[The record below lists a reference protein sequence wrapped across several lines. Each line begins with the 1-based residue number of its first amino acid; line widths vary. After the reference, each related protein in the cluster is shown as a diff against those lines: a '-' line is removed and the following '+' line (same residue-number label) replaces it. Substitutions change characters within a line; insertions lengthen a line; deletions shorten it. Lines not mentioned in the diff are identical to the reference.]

1 MDFDLS
7 DEQRL
12 LQETVAQ
19 FIENECPMSRLRELF
34 DDEVG
39 FDPVLWKGLAEL
51 GLAGIHLPGEYG
63 GSELEILDLAVVA
76 ETLGAAAAPVP
87 FLGHALA
94 TEAIAS
100 AGSEEQKSRMLPSL
114 VSGEHLASV
123 ALAEG
128 DGVWLPDQWTLS
140 VSKVAPDGATGTLS
154 GHKEIV
160 EFGEQA
166 DYFVV
171 GLAGGKLGVVD
182 RNDAG
187 VEIQRVEAADRTR
200 RIARVSFDEAPV
212 EVLAESGPAAA
223 GRVRDVGLVLI
234 AADAFGGARKLV
246 DMSVEYAKNREQFG
260 VTIGHF
266 QALKHQL
273 ANMAIEIEPARALY
287 WYAAHALDHVP
298 EDAERTAALAKSHL
312 CNRYSQI
319 ARDATEAHGGIGY
332 TWEGDTQIWFKRA
345 MFDRVFLGTPRM
357 HQDRAADLAGW

>member
-19 FIENECPMSRLRELF
+19 FMDNECPLARLRELY

-76 ETLGAAAAPVP
+76 ETLGSLAAPVP
-87 FLGHALA
+87 FLSHSLA
-94 TEAIAS
+94 SLAIS
-100 AGSEEQKSRMLPSL
+100 LAGSEEQKSRWLPGL
-114 VSGEHLASV
+114 ASGEALATV
-123 ALAEG
+123 ALAEEG
-128 DGVWLPDQWTLS
+128 GGWMPDEWTVES
-140 VSKVAPDGATGTLS
+140 GASITGA
-154 GHKEIV
+154 KEIV
-160 EFGEQA
+160 EFGEHA
-166 DYFVV
+166 DLFVV
-171 GLAGGKLGVVD
+171 GLAGGRFGVVE
-182 RNDAG
+182 RNATG
-187 VEIQRVEAADRTR
+187 VEVQRIESADRTR
-200 RIARVSFDEAPV
+200 RIARVSFDGTPIDLLEEGGTEA
-212 EVLAESGPAAA
+212 AE
-223 GRVRDVGLVLI
+223 RVRDVGLVLI
-234 AADAFGGARKLV
+234 SADAFGGAAKLV

-266 QALKHQL
+266 QGLKHQL
-273 ANMAIEIEPARALY
+273 ANMAVEIEPTRALY

-298 EDAERTAALAKSHL
+298 DESARSAAIAKSHITE
-312 CNRYSQI
+312 RYQQV

-345 MFDRVFLGTPRM
+345 MFDRVFLGTPRV
-357 HQDRAADLAGW
+357 HQNRAADLAGW

>member
-12 LQETVAQ
+12 LQETVGQ
-19 FIENECPMSRLRELF
+19 FIQNECPMARLRELF

-39 FDPVLWKGLAEL
+39 YDPVLWKGLAEM

-76 ETLGAAAAPVP
+76 ETLGEAAAPVP
-87 FLGHALA
+87 FLSHSLA
-94 TEAIAS
+94 TQSILS
-100 AGSEEQKSRMLPSL
+100 GGSDEQKSRLLPSL
-114 VSGEHLASV
+114 ASGERLATV
-123 ALAEG
+123 AFAEEG
-128 DGVWLPDQWTLS
+128 GGWLPEQWTLAAPK
-140 VSKVAPDGATGTLS
+140 SKSGTVTGT
-154 GHKEIV
+154 KEIV

-171 GLAGGKLGVVD
+171 GLAGAKLGVVD
-182 RNDAG
+182 RNASG
-187 VEIQRVEAADRTR
+187 VEVQRVEAADRTR
-200 RIARVSFDEAPV
+200 RIARVRFDAAPI
-212 EVLAESGPAAA
+212 EVLERSGEEAA
-223 GRVRDVGLVLI
+223 GRVRDVGLVLL
-234 AADAFGGARKLV
+234 AADAFGGASKLV
-246 DMSVEYAKNREQFG
+246 RMSVEYATKREQFG

-273 ANMAIEIEPARALY
+273 ANMALEIEPTRALY

-298 EDAERTAALAKSHL
+298 EDAVRSAALAKSHI
-312 CNRYSQI
+312 CDRYSQI

-345 MFDRVFLGTPRM
+345 MFDRIFLGTPRF
-357 HQDRAADLAGW
+357 HRDRAATLAGW